1 MQSSTPE
8 KGGVTIM
15 SIAKKALYTALGCFV
30 FLLIAAPAKA
40 IPGACPIVSGSGGGE
55 GTDATY
61 TADSNVTNGGC
72 NVLITFGS
80 GGAITTTNPN
90 AQGYYDTGGDDN
102 MVGIVNNSGSTIFS
116 ITLTSTTQ
124 PIFYLGDGDGPCSG
138 FTLSF
143 GSCTGGDSS
152 GYGGAGV
159 SFTVINDYHGTVN
172 FAGGIANGGTAWFG
186 LEGPASLTASGVT
199 VGGATPEPGSLL
211 LLGTGLLG
219 LGFMLV
225 RRNA

>member
-1 MQSSTPE
+1 MLIPPV
-8 KGGVTIM
+8 KGVFITMNI
-15 SIAKKALYTALGCFV
+15 SIKKAMYSALGCLMLL
-30 FLLIAAPAKA
+30 FLATSAHATPT
-40 IPGACPIVSGSGGGE
+40 GACPIISGSGGGE

-61 TADSNVTNGGC
+61 TADSGVANGGC

-80 GGAITTTNPN
+80 GGSITTTNPN
-90 AQGYYDTGGDDN
+90 GAGYYDTGADDN
-102 MVGIVNNSGSTIFS
+102 MVGIINNSGSTIYS

-124 PIFYLGDGDGPCSG
+124 DIFGFDFDGPCSG

-143 GSCTGGDSS
+143 GSCSGGDPS
-152 GYGGAGV
+152 GYAGTGV
-159 SFTVINDYHGTVN
+159 SFTVSSYYSGTVN

-199 VGGATPEPGSLL
+199 VGTTPEPSTLV
-211 LLGTGLLG
+211 LLGTGIVGFFLL
-219 LGFMLV
+219 